1 MNTTLTKR
9 AAVMLAIDELVAF
22 MNRANVEFYAAKYP
36 TLAPSTYEV
45 DGGRKYI
52 RIVDVAQPYGGRSVH
67 CFVDA
72 ETGGVYKAAGWKAP
86 ALNGERYNLLDPA
99 SFDLLKSKWDP
110 YTSYLYK
117 R

>member
-1 MNTTLTKR
+1 MTTTLTKR

-22 MNRANVEFYAAKYP
+22 MNRADAEFHAANYP
-36 TLAPSTYEV
+36 TLTPSTYEV

-52 RIVDVAQPYGGRSVH
+52 RIAEVSQPYGGRSVH

-72 ETGGVYKAAGWKAP
+72 ETGGVYKSAGWKAP